1 MKSLKLLNAASDKT
15 PIDGLVSYIL
25 GIKSEKLYVSP
36 ISKEDVDLYLQIISN
51 CTSEKKPELLK
62 YVMSLPVSEKNDN

>member
-1 MKSLKLLNAASDKT
+1 M
-15 PIDGLVSYIL
+15 SYFGEQRVI
-25 GIKSEKLYVSP
+25 P